1 MIPAVIDSLDRYIIE
16 INKFPL
22 LSKEEEFRLA
32 YKWRDEQDIDAAHKL
47 VCSHLRLVVKIAK
60 RLKGYR
66 LSMIDM
72 ISEGNLEL
80 MRSVK
85 TFDPDRGFRLATLV
99 MNNVSLFLKGYVYNN
114 LSSVKRMQTHG
125 AKKAFW
131 HINKEKMKL
140 GTETPTKDQ
149 IKLIAEN
156 LSVSEKDVEMVCEY
170 QSETSMNTIDKYG
183 NEFQDSFVSSVDI
196 EKEYEEKETI
206 ENRNKII
213 YSALEVF
220 DEREKDIFISRYLTE
235 PPITLLELG
244 NKYDVSRE
252 RIRQIEK
259 KVYSRFK
266 EQVLNEKN
274 CFG

>member
-140 GTETPTKDQ
+140 GTETPNKDQ

-170 QSETSMNTIDKYG
+170 QAETSMNTIDKYG